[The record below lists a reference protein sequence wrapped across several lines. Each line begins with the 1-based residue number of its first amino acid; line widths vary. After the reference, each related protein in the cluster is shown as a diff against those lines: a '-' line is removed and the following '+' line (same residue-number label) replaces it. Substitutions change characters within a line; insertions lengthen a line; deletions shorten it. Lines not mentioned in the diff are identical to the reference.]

1 MFCTKCGAQNDNGAK
16 FCIKCGEKLETT
28 AVTVTK
34 SGPTALANLTQ
45 DKRKLITVIAGAL
58 AVILLFSLVFGGRG
72 WKKTASKFMEAFTD
86 LDAKGMVEMMPDE
99 LLEKALE
106 EEGYSKS
113 DLKFLI
119 AELQDELDA
128 SMSIIGMYGDIEMDY
143 KILGAQDVSRE
154 DLADLKE
161 MYSELGIKVSGA
173 KEVEVEMTVEVMGM
187 SQTETLEIVVIKIGR
202 SWYIEVDSMGSLL

>member
-16 FCIKCGEKLETT
+16 FCIKCGEKLEST
-28 AVTVTK
+28 AVTVSK
-34 SGPTALANLTQ
+34 SGPPALASLGQ
-45 DKRKLITVIAGAL
+45 DKRKLVTIIAGAL

-72 WKKTASKFMEAFTD
+72 WKKTASKFMDSFMD
-86 LDAKGMVEMMPDE
+86 LDAKGMVEMMPDK

-106 EEGYSKS
+106 EEGYSKR

-128 SMSIIGMYGDIEMDY
+128 SMSLISMYGDIDMDY
-143 KILGAQDVSRE
+143 KILGAEDMSRE

-161 MYSELGIKVSGA
+161 MYSELGIKVSAA
-173 KEVEVEMTVEVMGM
+173 KSVEVEVTIEVMGM
-187 SQTETLEIVVIKIGR
+187 SQTENLEIVVIKIGR
-202 SWYIEVDSMGSLL
+202 SWYIEVDSMGSIL

>member
-1 MFCTKCGAQNDNGAK
+1 MFCTKCGAQNNNGAK

-34 SGPTALANLTQ
+34 SGPPALANLTG

-58 AVILLFSLVFGGRG
+58 AVILLLSLVFGGRG
-72 WKKTASKFMEAFTD
+72 WKKTANKFMEAFTD
-86 LDAKGMVEMMPDE
+86 LDAQGMVEMMPDK

-106 EEGYSKS
+106 EEGYSKN
-113 DLKFLI
+113 DRKVLI

-161 MYSELGIKVSGA
+161 MYSELDIKVSGA

-187 SQTETLEIVVIKIGR
+187 SQSQSLELVVIKIGR
-202 SWYIEVDSMGSLL
+202 SWYIEVESMGSIL

>member
-1 MFCTKCGAQNDNGAK
+1 MFCTKCGAQNDNRAK
-16 FCIKCGEKLETT
+16 FCIKCGEKLESTG
-28 AVTVTK
+28 VTVTK
-34 SGPTALANLTQ
+34 SGPPALNGLLQ

-72 WKKTASKFMEAFTD
+72 WKKTANKFMEAFTE
-86 LDAKGMVEMMPDE
+86 LDAKGMVEMMPDK

-106 EEGYSKS
+106 EEGYSKK

-119 AELQDELDA
+119 EELQDELDSA
-128 SMSIIGMYGDIEMDY
+128 MGYMEMFGEYKLDY
-143 KILGAQDVSRE
+143 KVRGAEDVSKD

-173 KEVEVEMTVEVMGM
+173 KEVEVEMTIEVMGM
-187 SQTETLEIVVIKIGR
+187 SQSESLELVVIKIGR
-202 SWYIEVDSMGSLL
+202 SWYIEVESMGSLL